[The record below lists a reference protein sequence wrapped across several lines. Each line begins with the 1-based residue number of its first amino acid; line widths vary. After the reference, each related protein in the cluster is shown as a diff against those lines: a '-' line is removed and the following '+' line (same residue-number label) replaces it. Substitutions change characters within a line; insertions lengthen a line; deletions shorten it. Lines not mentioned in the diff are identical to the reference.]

1 MPAMMGNS
9 QYLHDTAYLAI
20 NDDKWKPP
28 QANFAEIEWSS
39 HFEPARRLNS
49 LADGLQRGSM
59 VSPAEPGTPLLVV
72 DNLFFMLQRRIW
84 MELVDHLKR
93 A

>member
-1 MPAMMGNS
+1 MMGNS
-9 QYLHDTAYLAI
+9 QNLHNTACLAI
-20 NDDKWKPP
+20 NDDEWKSP
-28 QANFAEIEWSS
+28 QADLAEIGWSS
-39 HFEPARRLNS
+39 HFEPARSLNG

-72 DNLFFMLQRRIW
+72 GDLFLMLQRRIG
-84 MELVDHLKR
+84 MELVGHFKC

>member
-1 MPAMMGNS
+1 MMGNC
-9 QYLHDTAYLAI
+9 QDLHDAAYLAV
-20 NDDKWKPP
+20 NDNKRKPP
-28 QANFAEIEWSS
+28 QANLAEIGWSR
-39 HFEPARRLNS
+39 HFEPLRRLND

-72 DNLFFMLQRRIW
+72 GNLFLMLQRRIW
-84 MELVDHLKR
+84 MELVDHFKR